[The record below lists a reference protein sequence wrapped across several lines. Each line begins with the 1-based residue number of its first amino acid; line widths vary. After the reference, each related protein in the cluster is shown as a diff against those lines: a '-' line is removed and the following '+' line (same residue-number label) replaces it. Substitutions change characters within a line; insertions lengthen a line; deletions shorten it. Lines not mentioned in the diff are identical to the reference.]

1 MGSEMCI
8 RDRCYSNTAEY
19 SRRCVDD
26 TNRVAVTLGFPCI
39 NDYPPPRE
47 VSRTFPGMPPLTES
61 FIGARSFAG
70 KSLVCCVGTAWS
82 HREAAGGQ
90 VELGSRSCFLGTTYI
105 MMKIFSKIHLDITFT
120 TEEHYII
127 SRDVDNHR
135 F

>member
-1 MGSEMCI
+1 MCI
-8 RDRCYSNTAEY
+8 RDSSNTAEY

-90 VELGSRSCFLGTTYI
+90 VELGSRSCFLGYI
-105 MMKIFSKIHLDITFT
+105 VTKMFSNIHLDIMTFT
-120 TEEHYII
+120 TEEHYLVPGTWYII
-127 SRDVDNHR
+127 PWYVWIS
-135 F
+135 